1 MFTGVPPPPPSA
13 QPSSLPSVCPA
24 PASAPDNLPLA
35 LAPPPGFSD
44 SEHSLSDTD
53 SLGSEP
59 NNFQRF
65 GFSRVSKPRSLA
77 VARQDRMMPQ
87 AQYSGGA
94 RKSASGV
101 LESPPVQS
109 YLSGSTQKEFRKK
122 ELLDWSAGDVSD
134 WLDSLFMPE
143 YKAAFLQNSINGYR
157 LAALNL
163 EDWNRLGVNKASHRL
178 NIQKSIKRYMPRQ

>member
-1 MFTGVPPPPPSA
+1 MYGGVPPPPPSA
-13 QPSSLPSVCPA
+13 QPASLPSVCPA
-24 PASAPDNLPLA
+24 PASAPENLPLA

-87 AQYSGGA
+87 VNNLLKLRDKTQCQ
-94 RKSASGV
+94 ASSQVKIYGNM
-101 LESPPVQS
+101 Q
-109 YLSGSTQKEFRKK
+109 
-122 ELLDWSAGDVSD
+122 
-134 WLDSLFMPE
+134 
-143 YKAAFLQNSINGYR
+143 
-157 LAALNL
+157 
-163 EDWNRLGVNKASHRL
+163 ASF
-178 NIQKSIKRYMPRQ
+178 Q

>member
-1 MFTGVPPPPPSA
+1 MYGGVPPPPPSSV

-24 PASAPDNLPLA
+24 PAPAPESLPLA

-44 SEHSLSDTD
+44 SEHSEHSELSDTD

-87 AQYSGGA
+87 VNSHGGGGGGGTFVKTETQNTMSLL
-94 RKSASGV
+94 KSSENIWKYACKFSHEHSNELFTPDSV
-101 LESPPVQS
+101 NKSPP
-109 YLSGSTQKEFRKK
+109 LTFPRPQK
-122 ELLDWSAGDVSD
+122 
-134 WLDSLFMPE
+134 
-143 YKAAFLQNSINGYR
+143 
-157 LAALNL
+157 
-163 EDWNRLGVNKASHRL
+163 
-178 NIQKSIKRYMPRQ
+178 